1 MRVEVPE
8 GGLPMWGPLVQELAN
23 MLNNSAIESSRKSKQ
38 KNWATLLVLL
48 ESDQRSRILFI
59 IFGAKV

>member
-1 MRVEVPE
+1 MRVEVRE
-8 GGLPMWGPLVQELAN
+8 GGLPMCCARVSKYVEQFC
-23 MLNNSAIESSRKSKQ
+23 IESSRKSKQ

-59 IFGAKV
+59 IFGVKV